1 MAELSLLAIAAYLVI
16 GVIAGL
22 LAGMLG
28 IGGGLVIV
36 PALISILPF
45 AGVHPDLV
53 IKIAIGTSLATIVI
67 TSISSV
73 RSHHK
78 RRSVIWYL
86 FWRLT
91 PGIAVGAILGAWLAD
106 YMPTRYLELIF
117 GVFAVTVAAQ
127 MFLHLKPS
135 GNRSEPGTG
144 GLLLTGTVIG
154 SVSSL
159 VGIGGGSLTVPFLTY
174 WNTKMARAV
183 GTSAACGLP
192 LAFFGSIGFIASGA
206 NAANLPPLSS
216 GYIYWPAFIGI
227 CLTSITFAPIGVRIA
242 HKIEPEMLR
251 RGFALFLFI
260 IGCKIFLF

>member
-1 MAELSLLAIAAYLVI
+1 MVELSAVAIGLFLVI

-28 IGGGLVIV
+28 VGGGLVIV
-36 PALISILPF
+36 PALISILPWI
-45 AGVHPDLV
+45 GIHPDVV
-53 IKIAIGTSLATIVI
+53 IKISLGTSLATIVI

-106 YMPTRYLELIF
+106 YMPTNYLELLF
-117 GVFAVTVAAQ
+117 GCFAVLVGLQ
-127 MFLHLKPS
+127 MFLQLKPS
-135 GNRSEPGTG
+135 GSRSEPGTF
-144 GLLLTGTVIG
+144 GLALTGGIIG
-154 SVSSL
+154 SISSL

-192 LAFFGSIGFIASGA
+192 LAFFGSIGFAASGL
-206 NAANLPPLSS
+206 NAKNLPLYSS
-216 GYIYWPAFIGI
+216 GYVYWPAFIGI
-227 CLTSITFAPIGVRIA
+227 CITSITFAPIGVRLA
-242 HKIEPEMLR
+242 HKIAPHILKKA
-251 RGFALFLFI
+251 FASFLFV
-260 IGCKIFLF
+260 IGCKILLF